1 MIKAAPRRMTA
12 ALSAA
17 IQEALVEVPMT
28 YERIAQVYGLS
39 KTSVARWVKS
49 MRDPVKRIYIADWAP
64 DVNGRVFVPMWAWGR
79 RTDAERPGPKRTDA
93 ERMRAHRAKT
103 KTTS

>member
-1 MIKAAPRRMTA
+1 MKHRRMTA

-28 YERIAQVYGLS
+28 YDRIATAYGLS

-49 MRDPVKRIYIADWAP
+49 MREPVKRIYVADWAP
-64 DVNGRVFVPMWAWGR
+64 DVNGRKFVPMWAWGR
-79 RTDAERPGPKRTDA
+79 RTDAARPGPSRSDA
-93 ERMRAHRAKT
+93 ERMREHRAKK